1 MDRLEEKFS
10 DIQKR
15 LLAELNKNNKL
26 SPEHL
31 VNSLTLLPIALRT
44 EYQKFISEDLQA
56 LQRVDSITS
65 VFHHINPLL
74 SFIDYSLLA
83 HLVKEHGSEQLQGE
97 MATYAHLV
105 EEFLGVTTVEQLAD
119 YWPGRQD
126 TPPHLERLTAVVDGD
141 PGTYTL
147 HEVNTLRKKFC
158 HETSLTE
165 TVLVLIG
172 VGKKNSF
179 SISWIVPS
187 LFVPQLTSVILIGKV
202 KSFYQSEH
210 IMSVTLSG
218 QQMYPIEVRCPH
230 FLCIQNI
237 HQYKLS

>member
-1 MDRLEEKFS
+1 MTFVVGAVDRLEEKNS

-15 LLAELNKNNKL
+15 LLAELNKNSKL
-26 SPEHL
+26 SPEDL

-44 EYQKFISEDLQA
+44 EYQKFIPENLQA
-56 LQRVDSITS
+56 LQRADSITS
-65 VFHHINPLL
+65 VFHHISPLL

-105 EEFLGVTTVEQLAD
+105 EDFLGVTTVEQLAD

-126 TPPHLERLTAVVDGD
+126 TPPHFEKLTAVVSGD

-147 HEVNTLRKKFC
+147 RELDSLRRKFC
-158 HETSLTE
+158 RETNLTE

-172 VGKKNSF
+172 VGVKNSF
-179 SISWIVPS
+179 AISWIVPS
-187 LFVPQLTSVILIGKV
+187 IFIPILKSVIGRL
-202 KSFYQSEH
+202 KSFCQREQ
-210 IMSVTLSG
+210 ILSVTLSE
-218 QQMYPIEVRCPH
+218 QQIYPAEVRF
-230 FLCIQNI
+230 FLVETEE
-237 HQYKLS
+237 